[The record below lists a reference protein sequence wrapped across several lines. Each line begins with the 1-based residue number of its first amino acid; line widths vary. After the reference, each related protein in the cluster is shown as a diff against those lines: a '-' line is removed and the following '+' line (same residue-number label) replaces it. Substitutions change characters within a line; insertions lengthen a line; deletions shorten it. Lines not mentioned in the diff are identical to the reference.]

1 MKENPCE
8 YLNPLKAGPDESWHN
23 GVESAGDCPWNLF
36 GESQLKVM
44 SKRLDRSLLV
54 FVWLGV
60 KLKWNTLTCISLN
73 NYDGWDGRRSVLK
86 MSGLMTGDE
95 PRGLGVKTAGIDD
108 HVD

>member
-1 MKENPCE
+1 MVNNQVFTLTGRSPVTENPCE
-8 YLNPLKAGPDESWHN
+8 YLNPLKAGPDESRHN

-44 SKRLDRSLLV
+44 SKRLDRSLLE

-73 NYDGWDGRRSVLK
+73 NYDS
-86 MSGLMTGDE
+86 
-95 PRGLGVKTAGIDD
+95 
-108 HVD
+108 